1 MLRYPRE
8 SIRCFKWAFW
18 LVVCIAFHLGAPLPP
33 LAAQGSTANVDLIA
47 YRAELDRLA
56 AAVNRLEQHP
66 EEGQA
71 IRDSLPKKWIV
82 NDQGTT
88 YEVSTARLA
97 EDLDHWQKDQW
108 QKDSGKGSLDSL
120 KRRIQALQAEAD
132 AFTAGLS
139 PSSSARQKLQQIL
152 SRKEFGSADGPT
164 WLDRALGKIAQWIDR
179 LHLHLPSFGRAK
191 FPSWSGWLI
200 ISIVIGGVCL
210 ALAFVLWKLI
220 TRTQEN
226 LELNLSGGEQFHK
239 QSREWVSDALSAARR
254 GDYRSAIRCAYWAA
268 VFRLEEL
275 GRWAPNRTLT
285 PREYLRMLPRDHFQ
299 RPPLADLTQRFE
311 LTWYG
316 YAVATARDFDQV
328 TEQLEKLGCLAP
340 SAAATQKS

>member
-56 AAVNRLEQHP
+56 AAVNRLERHP

-71 IRDSLPKKWIV
+71 IRDALPKKWIV

-97 EDLDHWQKDQW
+97 EDLERWQKDP
-108 QKDSGKGSLDSL
+108 GKGSLDSL

-179 LHLHLPSFGRAK
+179 LHLHLPSFWRAK
-191 FPSWSGWLI
+191 FPSWSGW
-200 ISIVIGGVCL
+200 VIYFVAICGLSLCL
-210 ALAFVLWKLI
+210 AV
-220 TRTQEN
+220 
-226 LELNLSGGEQFHK
+226 
-239 QSREWVSDALSAARR
+239 
-254 GDYRSAIRCAYWAA
+254 
-268 VFRLEEL
+268 
-275 GRWAPNRTLT
+275 
-285 PREYLRMLPRDHFQ
+285 
-299 RPPLADLTQRFE
+299 
-311 LTWYG
+311 
-316 YAVATARDFDQV
+316 
-328 TEQLEKLGCLAP
+328 
-340 SAAATQKS
+340 